1 MERQPGCETPDEFA
15 KLLAE
20 ARAGSEEA
28 KGKLLIPYGELVRQ
42 WASQRL
48 GRPFR
53 IESDSDVSQE
63 VFLRAWKN
71 FDQFH
76 GGKREELDGWMR
88 AIFDNQFTSST
99 RFWHRDKRD
108 ISREVHWEPARFEVT
123 PPEFM
128 PNLLGELIKRE
139 EEKMVGQAIEG
150 LSKEEVNVILWRYS
164 YHVPYEQIGTRINRT
179 PDAARMVCHR
189 AKEKLL
195 ELIRYP
201 PLSGR
206 PREGK

>member
-1 MERQPGCETPDEFA
+1 MKRQPGCESSDNFA

-28 KGKLLIPYGELVRQ
+28 KGKLLLPYGELVRQ

-63 VFLRAWKN
+63 VFLSAWKN

-108 ISREVHWEPARFEVT
+108 ISREVHWEPARFEAR
-123 PPEFM
+123 PPESAT
-128 PNLLGELIKRE
+128 NLLGELIKRE
-139 EEKMVGQAIEG
+139 EEKILGQAIEE
-150 LSKEEVNVILWRYS
+150 LSAEEVHIILWRYC
-164 YHVPYEQIGTRINRT
+164 YRLPYEVIGTRINRT
-179 PDAARMVCHR
+179 PGASRMFCHR

-195 ELIRYP
+195 ERMRYP
-201 PLSGR
+201 PRTR
-206 PREGK
+206 PDVR